1 MTSFRDG
8 EREVVMLKSYIGL
21 VCIGFALTSSP
32 CLYAESTS
40 REVCSTGVVG
50 ELNQSLQEEALD
62 LKGFLETRKQTRLSG
77 RDKVE
82 ACSRWSA
89 MNSYAKSMSRHY
101 QNVPTSDPTAAM
113 VEHLKSDLKENND
126 CWTNPN
132 PTLANMLEGVRI
144 VISRAARIGDSLLN
158 SEK

>member
-1 MTSFRDG
+1 
-8 EREVVMLKSYIGL
+8 MLKSYFGL
-21 VCIGFALTSSP
+21 LSIWLALTSSP
-32 CLYAESTS
+32 SLYAESAS

-62 LKGFLETRKQTRLSG
+62 LKGFLETRKQRKLSG

-89 MNSYAKSMSRHY
+89 MNSYAKSMARHY
-101 QNVPTSDPTAAM
+101 QNAPTSDPTAAM
-113 VEHLKSDLKENND
+113 VEHLKSDLEENNH
-126 CWTNPN
+126 CWANPN

-144 VISRAARIGDSLLN
+144 IISRATRIGDSLL
-158 SEK
+158 SPEK